1 MTTFSHADSLTPL
14 PCVAGLEVNHWI
26 LVVDDNEAIHD
37 DFRKILES
45 RVEEEGFNT
54 TEAEIFGSDIGGLSR
69 VEFDLTF
76 ATQGAQALQ
85 LVEKATASEQR
96 FSLVFMDV
104 RMPPGWDGLE
114 TARRVW
120 DVDPDLQIVI
130 CTAYSDK
137 SWEEMMAQTRNPERL
152 LILKKPFDAI
162 EVMQLAHSLTEKW
175 ALLQAARRNL
185 IELENTVTARTRELI
200 AANEL
205 LESETARHKAA
216 AERVREQA
224 MLLEKARDAIIV
236 WDLDDTVRFWNHGAE
251 CLYGCTAE
259 QAIGRKFCDLIDC
272 CETDEILRDATKTLI
287 EKGMWFGELSR
298 EIGDANIVTAECR
311 WTLVLDDQDRP
322 QSILGIHTDITAKK
336 QLEANC
342 LRTQRIESI
351 GTLAGGIA
359 HDLNNILHPIT
370 LAMDFLRS
378 QLPDPASRN
387 MLDLVTENAK
397 RASSLVKQVLS
408 FSRGEEGERVSIRP
422 VEIAQEIARI
432 VRETF
437 PKNIELRL
445 LLPTVSPSLIGDS
458 TQLHQVLL
466 NLCVNARDAM
476 PSGGTLTIGVGET
489 EIDEARA
496 AMHPGE
502 LVGRHV
508 VLTVSDTGTG
518 IPRALHERIF
528 DPFFTTKA
536 QGCGTGI
543 GLATTLSIVR
553 SHNGFITLKSAEGA
567 GTTFRVFIPATA
579 SEASPI
585 RQSTVVSAARLMRGN
600 GEMILI
606 VDDEETILKLMRHTL
621 ETSGYRVVTASNGE
635 EGRQAFMRQPDEID
649 AVITDMAM
657 PVMDGPEM
665 VAALKQLKPDVKV
678 IAISGMATEASI
690 ARITRLGAAGL
701 ISKPFTAS
709 IILQTL
715 RDVLGPTPEL
725 TALNHE

>member
-1 MTTFSHADSLTPL
+1 MKTFSHTDSLTPP
-14 PCVAGLEVNHWI
+14 PCVAGLEVNHRI

-37 DFRKILES
+37 DFRKILET
-45 RVEEEGFNT
+45 RLEEEGFNT
-54 TEAEIFGSDIGGLSR
+54 TEAKMFGSDIGGVSR
-69 VEFDLTF
+69 VDFDLAF

-85 LVEKATASEQR
+85 LVETAVASEQR

-137 SWEEMMAQTRNPERL
+137 SWEEMMVQIRNPERL

-162 EVMQLAHSLTEKW
+162 EVLQLAHALTEKW
-175 ALLQAARRNL
+175 SLLQAARRNL
-185 IELENTVTARTRELI
+185 IELEDTVTARTRELI

-216 AERVREQA
+216 TERVREQA

-236 WDLDDTVRFWNHGAE
+236 WDLDDTVCFWNHGAE
-251 CLYGCTAE
+251 CLYGCSSE
-259 QAIGRKFCDLIDC
+259 HAIGRKFSDLIEYG
-272 CETDEILRDATKTLI
+272 ETDETLRDATKTLI

-298 EIGDANIVTAECR
+298 ETSDAQVVTAECS
-311 WTLVLDDQDRP
+311 WTLVLDDQGRP

-370 LAMDFLRS
+370 LAMDFIRG
-378 QLPDPASRN
+378 QLPDPASRS

-397 RASSLVKQVLS
+397 RAASLVKQVQS

-422 VEIAQEIARI
+422 VAIAQEIARI

-445 LLPTVSPSLIGDS
+445 LFPTVPPSLIGDS

-476 PSGGTLTIGVGET
+476 PNGGVLTIGVGET

-553 SHNGFITLKSAEGA
+553 SHNGFITLKSAVGT
-567 GTTFRVFIPATA
+567 GTTFRVFFPAAA

-585 RQSTVVSAARLMRGN
+585 RQSTVVSAAGLVRGN

-621 ETSGYRVVTASNGE
+621 EASGYRVLTASNGE
-635 EGRQAFMRQPDEID
+635 EGWQTFMRQPDEID

-701 ISKPFTAS
+701 ISKPFAAS

-715 RDVLGPTPEL
+715 RDVLGQTPDL
-725 TALNHE
+725 TDLNHE